1 MEGKNKTGSGVGR
14 GREEVKEKEGDRKWR
29 PGRVVWIWR
38 REKNTE
44 GGGKGGKKVTEE
56 TENG

>member
-29 PGRVVWIWR
+29 PRRVV
-38 REKNTE
+38 
-44 GGGKGGKKVTEE
+44 EE
-56 TENG
+56 TRRLDMKEGEKYGRWRKRRKKSD